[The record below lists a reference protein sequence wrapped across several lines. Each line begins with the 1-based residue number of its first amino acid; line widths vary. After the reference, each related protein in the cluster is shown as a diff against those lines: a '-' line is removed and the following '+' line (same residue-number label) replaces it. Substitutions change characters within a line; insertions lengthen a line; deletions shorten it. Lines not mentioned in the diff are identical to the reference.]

1 MRYLRGGWS
10 APTMTALKYPNKK
23 KRKGYWKIYDRAR
36 IKDFRKVWNFL
47 LEIIKKLGNPFPKKD
62 NRGKKTKLKRDCYAA
77 ICILLA
83 YFDLS
88 LRDMEGEVPLLTN
101 ETLDH
106 STIDWWF
113 EKLDEEYIK
122 KAAKFLHRKI
132 KRMFNKGEYIADST
146 KIVTTRYAKI
156 FHKGQETIE
165 LICLKL
171 HLIVMYFAAVG
182 ILSIESI
189 YITHGDAHDSPV
201 FREGLVPQAQFQRDK
216 RIHGDKAYFAEES
229 IVSCEELG
237 IKTNFVPKDNIKH
250 GLILKRAIEEYDNEA
265 RKRFRG
271 MIEGLFGGTTTE
283 NGNKTRFVKDRCR
296 KTHIA
301 LMALSHEIRTYFRAL
316 EHKAQSFFRLL
327 SDNPGKYK
335 NLVNYLNLT
344 IIS

>member
-1 MRYLRGGWS
+1 MRGWLEP
-10 APTMTALKYPNKK
+10 PTMTALKYPNKT
-23 KRKGYWKIYDRAR
+23 KRKGYWKYYDRAR
-36 IKDFRKVWNFL
+36 IKDFRKVWNLL

-62 NRGKKTKLKRDCYAA
+62 NRGRKTKLKRDCYAA

-88 LRDMEGEVPLLTN
+88 LRDMGGEVPLLTN

-327 SDNPGKYK
+327 SDNPFFFKR
-335 NLVNYLNLT
+335 YLK
-344 IIS
+344 